1 MNDIEFWNLQQFK
14 DRLNNHF
21 RVNKSFSVL
30 GKNQTSAGSCCEKQC
45 CGLAAT
51 TKMIETTIKNKPAAP
66 IAFRKPVFQKA
77 FLSVS
82 LLLFFCFTAFAQWT
96 HPLEPTEKHYK
107 TLAALSPAPN
117 AERSAMDL
125 IEYPWAEYSKGA
137 ITNSLM
143 RTYYLS
149 QEDEAK
155 LPGLVK
161 FPANSSDQ
169 TRAELDYLLSLQ
181 NSRTK
186 EQIARAEYIANIGSF
201 PNIVNPTDPDYAEN
215 RQQLFYIA
223 STPIGEWFN
232 DKNFPDT
239 ANLLLN
245 CIQDIRTTEFRLKRF
260 FKRPRPYHLEPKLQP
275 LTKIQSPSFASG
287 HTLWAFTEAYIFS
300 EIIPEKREQFLS
312 AADEVRW
319 SRELM
324 GIHYP
329 SDNEASRVLGWYLL
343 QYWYHNPQFVAD
355 LEKAKIEWKAKKD
368 LSLKK

>member
-1 MNDIEFWNLQQFK
+1 MNDIEFWIVQQFK
-14 DRLNNHF
+14 KRLNNDLPT
-21 RVNKSFSVL
+21 KTSFSEVI
-30 GKNQTSAGSCCEKQC
+30 NNVSYANCCREKQC

-51 TKMIETTIKNKPAAP
+51 KAFESGMKNKLTSST
-66 IAFRKPVFQKA
+66 VFQRNALRKA
-77 FLSVS
+77 FLSIS
-82 LLLFFCFTAFAQWT
+82 LLLFFCLTAFAQWT
-96 HPLEPTEKHYK
+96 HPLEPIGKHYK

-117 AERSAMDL
+117 LERTAMDL

-137 ITNSLM
+137 ITASLM
-143 RTYYLS
+143 RSFYLS

-155 LPGLVK
+155 LPGLIK

-181 NSRTK
+181 NSRTI
-186 EQIARAEYIANIGSF
+186 EQIARAEYIADIGSF
-201 PNIVNPTDPDYAEN
+201 PNIVNPTDADYNEN
-215 RQQLFYIA
+215 RKQLFYIA
-223 STPIGEWFN
+223 APSVGEWFN
-232 DKNFPDT
+232 SDNFPET
-239 ANLLLN
+239 TNLLMN

-275 LTKIQSPSFASG
+275 LAKIQSPSFASG
-287 HTLWAFTEAYIFS
+287 HTLWSFTEAYIFS

-312 AADEVRW
+312 AAEEVRW

-329 SDNEASRVLGWYLL
+329 SDNEASRIIGWYLL

-355 LEKAKIEWKAKKD
+355 LEKAKIEWKTKKD
-368 LSLKK
+368 AFLKK